1 MTMRE
6 ALVLL
11 STALVLPMMAVLAI
25 AFVTG
30 RLSGTENAKYTVLRE
45 ADVDY
50 WAAPEAAVAAA
61 AAEGSGGAAP
71 EAAVASRSAVPEAA
85 ADPRGGV
92 EA

>member
-50 WAAPEAAVAAA
+50 WAAPEAATAA

-71 EAAVASRSAVPEAA
+71 EAA
-85 ADPRGGV
+85 ADHPRGGV